1 MKKIIF
7 GVAGFLSLWGFAFFA
22 QAQENAAGED
32 NNAEVS
38 DIVLIADVNIHE
50 AQIASREENK
60 FKLLFELSNGKGIQ
74 SNIGYSVALIQDEEN
89 KGQILV
95 DEKNYK
101 KKHTIKRR
109 SNYKG

>member
-60 FKLLFELSNGKGIQ
+60 SSCYLNSLMEKEYN
-74 SNIGYSVALIQDEEN
+74 
-89 KGQILV
+89 QISDIL
-95 DEKNYK
+95 
-101 KKHTIKRR
+101 
-109 SNYKG
+109 